1 GHTGKVNSI
10 AFSPDG
16 GALASGSDDK
26 RVLVWQAIPMSQRI
40 SQFRTCVNLVDEAR
54 AALSPQLAAFSA
66 GSGNVADLQRFVLN
80 DPRFAGEKR
89 IAALIV
95 VGEVW
100 DKQVRRR
107 LGESVAPL
115 AP

>member
-1 GHTGKVNSI
+1 MYK
-10 AFSPDG
+10 
-16 GALASGSDDK
+16 
-26 RVLVWQAIPMSQRI
+26 RI
-40 SQFRTCVNLVDEAR
+40 SQIRTCVNLVEEAR
-54 AALSPQLAAFSA
+54 AALRPQLAAFSE

-80 DPRFAGEKR
+80 DRQLTGEKY

-100 DKQVRRR
+100 DEQARRR
-107 LGESVAPL
+107 LAESVAPP